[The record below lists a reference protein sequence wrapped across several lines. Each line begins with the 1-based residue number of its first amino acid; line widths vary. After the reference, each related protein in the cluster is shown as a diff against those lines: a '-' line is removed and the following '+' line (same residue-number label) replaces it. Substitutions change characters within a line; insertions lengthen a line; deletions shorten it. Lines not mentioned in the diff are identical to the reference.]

1 MTLIEETILLL
12 QEALPLPQEKSNDIP
27 GLPPLETLPFEL
39 PGSATMLF
47 SVVSRNIIASGT
59 PSFPQYPLR
68 NGDPQ
73 RGLKALMNITLLLGE
88 TKGELQANKR
98 DVFFFLS
105 CLTHL
110 ISHLCLCY
118 KKDENLRL
126 MAFAPFIKNTLWPN
140 AKNQYLPLLLFC
152 KILHLVYNNEID
164 KLDAT
169 QLLKSI
175 PDLMVTADTMKEQL
189 IKTEKMI
196 KKRIDVMR
204 KLMLSYLR
212 SVISEIAYNDAH
224 TEKKEELET
233 IEKCLLELKELR
245 AIYQSHRADNESRTQ
260 SAIKTSLEMIEEA
273 QHLINHPSQDIPAPL
288 TAAASSSDHEE
299 SLAFPEERT
308 GLLSTLNTASASEAL
323 ELIIKIIERAYP
335 KLEQEPKRNTI
346 TLEDI
351 KALAN
356 WEKESKYPE
365 GLSKKTLEKLFNIPI
380 EHTLSFFETKEGMSA
395 IAALHNMFQLLWY
408 NIEKNKRLSPQETL
422 LIMLWGD
429 FTLKEIKPSLHS
441 VFTEESIQQ
450 HAMHFPDTLERSTR
464 TAQTIDSRYLLMSAI
479 TYLLDIA
486 PRHMTLL
493 QKIFPEKI
501 GDFPARKPIEDF
513 LKNELTGLLL
523 GRLSQE
529 FIEITFL
536 DTRRVTSHVLILQRM
551 HREHQISLKKH
562 QDSFSTLMYDFD
574 SKLINYIKHDWIIEL
589 QVRTSA
595 SLHCLSSQLH
605 TLKSPL
611 DTLLDAAQTLK
622 ETFDDFRKILDT
634 LYPHHPYTPELR
646 LYKNELD
653 SCLRT
658 INKLLENRVTLQNT
672 IASSIERLPLVIK
685 QTQTRLEATTKYEL
699 HQKKAREREQLNAK
713 IKVRIQTDLH
723 SLFSVLVP
731 TISPTNFTVKT
742 SLEAHLVTINIFQT
756 SQVEKLRLLDKE
768 LERFIGPTIGNT
780 EELSYSHDHF
790 FALLFLA
797 ATNNKDLRLL
807 PLKEKHLRLW
817 HNTAGSSLTKA
828 RAILA
833 DYIHE
838 DSNAFLKFFANIKR
852 HHTDF
857 IQEIICRIE
866 NSARSDEISDFR
878 YLILVLANINIENT
892 AGDLAHCL
900 QFFVMKLWAEKK
912 YGLSPETQAE
922 EDHLMERLSA
932 SLKQSTQAATSSNY
946 LHSHPS

>member
-308 GLLSTLNTASASEAL
+308 GLLSTLNTDSASEAL

-356 WEKESKYPE
+356 WEKESKYTE

-395 IAALHNMFQLLWY
+395 IAALHNMLQLLWY

-464 TAQTIDSRYLLMSAI
+464 AAQTVDSRYLLMSAI

-536 DTRRVTSHVLILQRM
+536 DARRIVSHVLILQRT
-551 HREHQISLKKH
+551 HREHQTSLQKQ
-562 QDSFSTLMYDFD
+562 QDRFSRLMHDFD
-574 SKLINYIKHDWIIEL
+574 SNLIRYTEHRFVAEL
-589 QVRTSA
+589 QMRTSA
-595 SLHCLSSQLH
+595 SLNSSLSPQLH
-605 TLKSPL
+605 TLKSHL

-622 ETFDDFRKILDT
+622 ETFNDFQKILDT
-634 LYPHHPYTPELR
+634 LYPHHPYADKLCFYESEL
-646 LYKNELD
+646 N
-653 SCLRT
+653 SCLT
-658 INKLLENRVTLQNT
+658 NTKKLLEDRTTLQKEIDHKGRELT
-672 IASSIERLPLVIK
+672 LK
-685 QTQTRLEATTKYEL
+685 TRLKLRDLDESRKREIQQIKAQERREL
-699 HQKKAREREQLNAK
+699 
-713 IKVRIQTDLH
+713 IVKVEERIQADLH
-723 SLFSVLVP
+723 SLFSVLLP
-731 TISPTNFTVKT
+731 TLSPSTFTVKA
-742 SLEAHLVTINIFQT
+742 SFEFHSVIINISQT

-768 LERFIGPTIGNT
+768 LERFIGPTI
-780 EELSYSHDHF
+780 SYSQNHF
-790 FALLFLA
+790 LALLFLA
-797 ATNNKDLRLL
+797 ATNNKHLHLL

-817 HNTAGSSLTKA
+817 HNTAGSALTKA

-838 DSNAFLKFFANIKR
+838 DSNAFLKFFENIKR

-857 IQEIICRIE
+857 IQEIIYRIE
-866 NSARSDEISDFR
+866 NPARSDGITDFR

-922 EDHLMERLSA
+922 EEHLLERLSA

-946 LHSHPS
+946 SHSHP

>member
-12 QEALPLPQEKSNDIP
+12 QEAFSLPQEKSNDIP
-27 GLPPLETLPFEL
+27 ALPPLETLPFEL

-152 KILHLVYNNEID
+152 KILHLVYDNAID
-164 KLDAT
+164 ELDAT
-169 QLLKSI
+169 QLLKNI
-175 PDLMVTADTMKEQL
+175 PELMITADTVKEQL

-212 SVISEIAYNDAH
+212 SVISEIAYNDI
-224 TEKKEELET
+224 TLVDQKKEEFE
-233 IEKCLLELKELR
+233 IIKKCLLELKELS

-260 SAIKTSLEMIEEA
+260 SAIKKSLEMIEEA

-395 IAALHNMFQLLWY
+395 IAALHNMLQLLWY

-536 DTRRVTSHVLILQRM
+536 DTRRVTSHLLILQKTYRQHQTSLEM
-551 HREHQISLKKH
+551 HHDKFSKSMAHFDNTLLNCTNRQSIIFLRETIS
-562 QDSFSTLMYDFD
+562 
-574 SKLINYIKHDWIIEL
+574 
-589 QVRTSA
+589 TSLE
-595 SLHCLSSQLH
+595 SLSSQLRA
-605 TLKSPL
+605 LKIPL
-611 DTLLDAAQTLK
+611 DTVQTLIK
-622 ETFDDFRKILDT
+622 TFNNFQKILDT
-634 LYPHHPYTPELR
+634 LHHPYADELCF
-646 LYKNELD
+646 YKNRLN
-653 SCLRT
+653 SCLINTERLLKDRT
-658 INKLLENRVTLQNT
+658 TLQKE
-672 IASSIERLPLVIK
+672 IDHKVGELLIR
-685 QTQTRLEATTKYEL
+685 TRLKLIDLDKEA
-699 HQKKAREREQLNAK
+699 QRQLIIRTEK
-713 IKVRIQTDLH
+713 RIQTDFY

-731 TISPTNFTVKT
+731 TISPTDFTVKT
-742 SLEAHLVTINIFQT
+742 SFEAHLVTINISQT
-756 SQVEKLRLLDKE
+756 CQVEKLWLLDKE
-768 LERFIGPTIGNT
+768 LERFIGPTIGNP
-780 EELSYSHDHF
+780 EELSCSHDHF

-797 ATNNKDLRLL
+797 ATNNKGLHLL